1 MAPSCSSEATPAPA
15 RAAQSDRWT
24 PINSPRHAAALNLI
38 VPLADDRLLAGLE
51 ARYLGSRDAEYGP
64 VDAYTLANLTLT
76 WRLPVPGLELQGS
89 VYNLFDE
96 RYADPA
102 GPSFVQNAIEQDG
115 RTFLLRATYGF

>member
-1 MAPSCSSEATPAPA
+1 M
-15 RAAQSDRWT
+15 
-24 PINSPRHAAALNLI
+24 
-38 VPLADDRLLAGLE
+38 
-51 ARYLGSRDAEYGP
+51 
-64 VDAYTLANLTLT
+64 
-76 WRLPVPGLELQGS
+76 PGLELQGS